1 MWSFPKLMY
10 LTKFEAPC
18 GTQFIPVGP
27 EAMTRDP
34 LVMSAFQEQ
43 YLNPLQNYNL
53 VFLTSEIKNTFD
65 SCGDICK

>member
-1 MWSFPKLMY
+1 M
-10 LTKFEAPC
+10 KFETPY